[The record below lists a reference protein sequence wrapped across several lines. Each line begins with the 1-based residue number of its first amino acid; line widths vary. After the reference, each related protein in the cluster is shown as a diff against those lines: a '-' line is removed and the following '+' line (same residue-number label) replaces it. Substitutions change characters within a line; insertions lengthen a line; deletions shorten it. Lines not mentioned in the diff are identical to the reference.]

1 MTLSTDILGISV
13 LEVWKARK
21 EGNKKGRRSKY
32 KPGGKL
38 YPDNE
43 KWKKENPGKQFPS
56 DVEVRS
62 HKEDKEIQNK
72 KEQDKKDAARK
83 IEEGKN
89 IQGVEDYPSQ
99 SYLTPPSEE
108 ETEYQKKQG
117 KSEARA
123 AEKRVKELEEAKIA
137 KMPKK
142 KQQEYRARMHK
153 QMLQDAEDAKEEAHH
168 GTGVADFEK
177 FKKLEEEKK
186 KREAKES
193 MEKTTESFI
202 AGFTAGEDTKEDTKV
217 QTPTPKKIIPTPID
231 EDDDPFGE
239 HEEKPKEEKEKV
251 EKAEEEEN
259 ELDKFKRFLEHQKKK
274 KEKYEKKQRL
284 ATEGKKIMGESDDE
298 KDDIISDKPPAGMK
312 KPTEYE
318 IKEPTKEIK
327 VLPGMVL
334 PKGGFDKRGWKVAL
348 SESEKKRQKEHYQA
362 LAARREAAR
371 GSGVSEADI
380 NLMGTPNEKEHTK
393 PENVNQ
399 KKQKQPK
406 KRFLNTLTGEMQDT
420 DPSELSDEEQQK
432 NIAEHKEEKVEKAVG
447 KCTVCNEH
455 KHQAEFEN
463 PLAKR
468 FGICDQCFMY
478 RQRDWENVDP
488 DADRENLKRKAEEG
502 PGGMNMG
509 AQRGLGHEAGN
520 IQGSGESTQITEVEE
535 KDKSA
540 YENHEQD
547 ESPDSEPNKQQIPP
561 SKVGMDA
568 IKSRVNLIKIKYK
581 NIYKLG
587 NL

>member
-1 MTLSTDILGISV
+1 MTLSTDILGIS
-13 LEVWKARK
+13 LIEVWKKRK
-21 EGNKKGRRSKY
+21 TNPKGRRSKY

-99 SYLTPPSEE
+99 SYLKPPSEE

-117 KSEARA
+117 ESEARA
-123 AEKRVKELEEAKIA
+123 AKKRVKELEEAKIA

-202 AGFTAGEDTKEDTKV
+202 AGFTAGEDTKENTEV

-251 EKAEEEEN
+251 EKAEEEES
-259 ELDKFKRFLEHQKKK
+259 ELDKYKRFLEHQKKK

-284 ATEGKKIMGESDDE
+284 AAEGKKIMGESDDE

-334 PKGGFDKRGWKVAL
+334 PTGGFNKRGWKVDL
-348 SESEKKRQKEHYQA
+348 SEGEKKRQKEHYQA
-362 LAARREAAR
+362 LAARRGAAR
-371 GSGVSEADI
+371 ESGVSEADI
-380 NLMGTPNEKEHTK
+380 KLMGTSNEKEHTK

-432 NIAEHKEEKVEKAVG
+432 NIAEHKEEKVEKAEECPNCDSKNTGEHLSFWKEKPTGEKTCHNCGSIWG
-447 KCTVCNEH
+447 K
-455 KHQAEFEN
+455 K
-463 PLAKR
+463 
-468 FGICDQCFMY
+468 
-478 RQRDWENVDP
+478 
-488 DADRENLKRKAEEG
+488 KAEEG
-502 PGGMNMG
+502 WGQSMLHG
-509 AQRGLGHEAGN
+509 AQRGLGHDGGST
-520 IQGSGESTQITEVEE
+520 QGSGESTQVTEVKGCDCGDPKCKDPKCK

-540 YENHEQD
+540 YENSEQD
-547 ESPDSEPNKQQIPP
+547 GSNKKQIPH
-561 SKVGMDA
+561 S
-568 IKSRVNLIKIKYK
+568 
-581 NIYKLG
+581 NIDTK
-587 NL
+587 